1 MSYKSIFQD
10 VRSAVDWVHLNVSLL
25 LYFTFHCGGL
35 RKKRNKI
42 FCQICY
48 QYFDFH
54 DEVLFEIWM
63 EVKCCQNQT
72 NIVPDLECSSQNIY
86 WHVASCLYICGNVKK
101 KKKKGGKFRVKCQLP
116 SWQKSTFSSFL
127 LGLPPATLL
136 PPLAWATFSSQLL
149 FFRLLSI
156 KNKLH
161 PQTFMWHSS
170 FVVVLFPYIL
180 QKNHLVKWL
189 QQSSWIYFKKLCV

>member
-35 RKKRNKI
+35 RKKRSKI

-54 DEVLFEIWM
+54 NEVLFEIWM

-72 NIVPDLECSSQNIY
+72 NTVPDLECSSQNIY

-101 KKKKGGKFRVKCQLP
+101 KRRKKGKIQGEV
-116 SWQKSTFSSFL
+116 STTFL
-127 LGLPPATLL
+127 AEVHILLL
-136 PPLAWATFSSQLL
+136 PVGTSTSNTAASFGLGHLL
-149 FFRLLSI
+149 LPTAFL
-156 KNKLH
+156 
-161 PQTFMWHSS
+161 QTFVNKEQVAPTDIH
-170 FVVVLFPYIL
+170 VT
-180 QKNHLVKWL
+180 
-189 QQSSWIYFKKLCV
+189 

>member
-54 DEVLFEIWM
+54 NEVLFEIWM

-72 NIVPDLECSSQNIY
+72 NTVPDLECSSQNIY

-101 KKKKGGKFRVKCQLP
+101 KEEKRGKFRVKCQLP
-116 SWQKSTFSSFL
+116 SRQKSTFSSFL

-170 FVVVLFPYIL
+170 FVVVLFPYIT
-180 QKNHLVKWL
+180 KE
-189 QQSSWIYFKKLCV
+189 SSCEMITTKFMNLF

>member
-54 DEVLFEIWM
+54 NEVLFEIWM
-63 EVKCCQNQT
+63 EVKCCQNQANT
-72 NIVPDLECSSQNIY
+72 VPDLECSSQNIY

-101 KKKKGGKFRVKCQLP
+101 KKKKGENSGWSVNYLLGRSPHSPP
-116 SWQKSTFSSFL
+116 SCWDFHQQHCCLLWPGPPSPPNCFSSDFC
-127 LGLPPATLL
+127 
-136 PPLAWATFSSQLL
+136 Q
-149 FFRLLSI
+149 
-156 KNKLH
+156 
-161 PQTFMWHSS
+161 
-170 FVVVLFPYIL
+170 
-180 QKNHLVKWL
+180 
-189 QQSSWIYFKKLCV
+189 